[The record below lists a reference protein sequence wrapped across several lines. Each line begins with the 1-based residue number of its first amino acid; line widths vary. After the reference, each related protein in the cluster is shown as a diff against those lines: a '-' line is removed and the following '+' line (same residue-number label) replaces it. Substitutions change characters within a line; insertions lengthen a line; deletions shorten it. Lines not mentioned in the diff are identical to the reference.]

1 MSDGVNIE
9 GLRDMYRQNPVA
21 RAFLDHAAQRERDR
35 AETTVDRIHAV
46 LKGEGSDPSRA
57 EVVSIFQLLETLG
70 CGKFIIGRRGKASRF
85 AWSASIADVGRAAVG
100 EQQTVSEIP
109 ETASEAI
116 EASAE
121 LLAHRYYLRPEMMV
135 SIDLPVDLTM
145 FEADRLAAFIKSL
158 PMEE

>member
-9 GLRDMYRQNPVA
+9 GLREMYRQNAVA

-46 LKGEGSDPSRA
+46 LTGEGTDPSRG
-57 EVVSIFQLLETLG
+57 EVVSVFQRLEALG

-85 AWSASIADVGRAAVG
+85 AWSASISDVGRAAVG

-109 ETASEAI
+109 ETAAEAI
-116 EASAE
+116 DESTE
-121 LLAHRYYLRPEMMV
+121 LLAHTYYLRPDMAV
-135 SIDLPVDLTM
+135 NIDLPVDLTA
-145 FEADRLAAFIKSL
+145 FEADRLAAFVKSL